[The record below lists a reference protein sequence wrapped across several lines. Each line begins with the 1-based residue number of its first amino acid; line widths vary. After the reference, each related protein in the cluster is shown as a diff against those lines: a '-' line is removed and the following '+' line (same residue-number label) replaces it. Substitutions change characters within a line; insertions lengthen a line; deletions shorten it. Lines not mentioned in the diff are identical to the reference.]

1 MAAGVVSGSA
11 QTKKQG
17 ARSAP
22 VFIAGHVVYTAQA
35 ILPIKRLQSL
45 KCFDSSSKTAFMTG
59 SLVFVNDVFVSYAI
73 DDAAGFTQHF
83 GGSNFVAG
91 FDSLANALDGRAQ
104 H

>member
-1 MAAGVVSGSA
+1 MRVVHGLKKTHLSAGAFVGAKQAAVFLP
-11 QTKKQG
+11 TK
-17 ARSAP
+17 P
-22 VFIAGHVVYTAQA
+22 
-35 ILPIKRLQSL
+35 LQVKL
-45 KCFDSSSKTAFMTG
+45 GQCFYSRGKAAFMAC

-83 GGSNFVAG
+83 GGSNLVAG